1 MITRLKLI
9 ITQIEKE
16 IQIYIDRPSKFIK
29 QNQHK
34 LLPTW
39 DVSLSY
45 IILVFQKSN
54 FPLENSSHEIEK
66 EKDYL
71 RERFFRLGCNWIFQL
86 RDDRYQSDLFDPR
99 NGYPLLS
106 RPGDMTLSDTT
117 VVRDL
122 LGFDVVKQKCSL
134 LVHPEWGTAIYPSTI
149 VTSAPLEVLEPL
161 LQNLPKF
168 LISDR

>member
-1 MITRLKLI
+1 MSNSRL
-9 ITQIEKE
+9 
-16 IQIYIDRPSKFIK
+16 QIYIDRPSEFIK

-39 DVSLSY
+39 DVSISY
-45 IILVFQKSN
+45 IILVLQKSN
-54 FPLENSSHEIEK
+54 FPLENSSYEIER

-71 RERFFRLGCNWIFQL
+71 RERFFRLGCNWVFKL
-86 RDDRYQSDLFDPR
+86 RKDRYQSDLFDPR

-106 RPGDMTLSDTT
+106 RPGAITLSDTT

-122 LGFDVVKQKCSL
+122 LNFDVVKQKCSL

-149 VTSAPLEVLEPL
+149 VTSAPLEILEPL
-161 LQNLPKF
+161 LQNF
-168 LISDR
+168 